1 MDCLRGCRSTQIW
14 PLPEVFRRIGR
25 WMSADAGSGDPSHLK
40 AIDLLPELVGM
51 RPTDQSKSSLIR
63 ALLL

>member
-1 MDCLRGCRSTQIW
+1 
-14 PLPEVFRRIGR
+14 
-25 WMSADAGSGDPSHLK
+25 MSADAGSGDPSHLK

-63 ALLL
+63 ASPPLAGLRSRHPRGSRHRKRYEGIR